1 MLTLAVQKSG
11 RLSEKTLRL
20 LEECGIQIGN
30 GGKGKLKAVS
40 STFPLEILYL
50 RDDDIPECVAD
61 GIAHVGIVG
70 ANVVFEKD
78 REVEIV
84 EGLGFARCRM
94 SIAVPKEMD
103 YKGLADLN
111 GLKIAT
117 SFPRIL
123 SKYLQENHVQAEIH
137 EINGSVE
144 IAPSIGLAD
153 VIFDIVSTGSTL
165 LSNSLKEVETV
176 LHSEAVLIAHPGM
189 DAEKRALLEQL
200 IFRIKA
206 VLKAKDYKYILLN
219 VPNEKIETICQIL
232 PGMKSP
238 TVMPLA
244 KEGWSSLHSVI
255 REKEF
260 WEIIERLKQNG
271 AQGILVIPIEKMIV

>member
-1 MLTLAVQKSG
+1 MLTLAIQKSG
-11 RLSEKTLRL
+11 RLSDKTIQL
-20 LEECGIQIGN
+20 LEECGIRIGN

-61 GIAHVGIVG
+61 GIAHLGIVG
-70 ANVVFEKD
+70 ENVVMEKE
-78 REVEIV
+78 RNVQIIQH
-84 EGLGFARCRM
+84 LGFARCRM
-94 SIAVPKEMD
+94 SIAVPKSMT
-103 YKGLADLN
+103 YNGLQDLQ

-117 SFPRIL
+117 SYPNVLRKFLKEKQI
-123 SKYLQENHVQAEIH
+123 QAEIH

-165 LSNSLKEVETV
+165 LSNGLKEVQTV
-176 LHSEAVLIAHPGM
+176 IKSEAVLIAHPQL
-189 DAEKRALLEQL
+189 DEEQKTLLEQL
-200 IFRIKA
+200 VFRLHA
-206 VLKAKDYKYILLN
+206 VLKAKNYKYILLN

-244 KEGWSSLHSVI
+244 LEGWSSLHSVI
-255 REKEF
+255 EERAF
-260 WEIIERLKQNG
+260 WEVIEKLKQNG
-271 AQGILVIPIEKMIV
+271 AQGILVIPIEKMIL

>member
-1 MLTLAVQKSG
+1 MLTLAIQKSG
-11 RLSEKTLRL
+11 RLSEKTLHI
-20 LEECGIQIGN
+20 LEECGIRIGN

-40 STFPLEILYL
+40 NTFPLEILFL

-70 ANVVFEKD
+70 ENVAREKD
-78 REVEIV
+78 RQVEII
-84 EGLGFARCRM
+84 ERLGFARCRL
-94 SIAVPKEMD
+94 SIAVPKQMN
-103 YKGLADLN
+103 YTGLEDLN

-117 SFPRIL
+117 SYPNIL
-123 SKYLQENHVQAEIH
+123 RKFLKEKALQAEIY

-165 LSNSLKEVETV
+165 LSNGLKEVETV
-176 LHSEAVLIAHPGM
+176 LKSEAVLIANKNLSK
-189 DAEKRALLEQL
+189 DQKALLDQL
-200 IFRIKA
+200 VFRLHA
-206 VLKAKDYKYILLN
+206 VLKAKNFKYILLN
-219 VPNEKIETICQIL
+219 VPNEKIDTICNIL

-244 KEGWSSLHSVI
+244 LKGWSSLHSVI
-255 REKEF
+255 EEKAF
-260 WEIIERLKQNG
+260 WEVIEQLKQNG
-271 AQGILVIPIEKMIV
+271 AQGILVIPIEKMIL